1 MVFGS
6 PKNFHTKE
14 LTFGI
19 TPLGSSYSAPPGYT
33 ATRRIITQDPRDE
46 VTIAVKTELRLGAEE
61 YSATLFTEAASHG
74 FFNRT

>member
-6 PKNFHTKE
+6 PKIVIP
-14 LTFGI
+14 TFGL

-33 ATRRIITQDPRDE
+33 ATRRIITQDPRDV
-46 VTIAVKTELRLGAEE
+46 VTIAGKTELLLSAEE
-61 YSATLFTEAASHG
+61 YSATLLTEEASHD